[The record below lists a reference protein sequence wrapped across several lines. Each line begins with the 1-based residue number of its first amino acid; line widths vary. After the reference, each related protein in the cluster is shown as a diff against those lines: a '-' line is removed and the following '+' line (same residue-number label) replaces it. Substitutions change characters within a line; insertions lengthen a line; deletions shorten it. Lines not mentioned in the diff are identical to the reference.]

1 MMINYCQVSVV
12 TPAITPSEIVI
23 KLEVRGHLI
32 QFKKVLGKS
41 FTSVRLSANLYDVL

>member
-32 QFKKVLGKS
+32 QFRKKVFGKKLE
-41 FTSVRLSANLYDVL
+41 RLSANLYDVL

>member
-1 MMINYCQVSVV
+1 MMRNYCQVSVV

-32 QFKKVLGKS
+32 QFLKKSVGEKVL
-41 FTSVRLSANLYDVL
+41 RQ

>member
-1 MMINYCQVSVV
+1 MRQNLVMINYCQVSVV

-32 QFKKVLGKS
+32 QFKKSIGEKVL
-41 FTSVRLSANLYDVL
+41 RQ